1 MGKEFCEDCPHRENC
16 FVREKQQFYSYGFYE
31 RKLALAHRRKRLDN
45 PAEKEFLNLRAGAES
60 LVNEVY
66 YQDGEKA
73 RFTGTIKVKN
83 ASIAKAIGT
92 NSSEPHDSWNRR
104 RSGSTQRDSRRRREF
119 SRLGSWIHR
128 VGERFSK
135 SVVVITRGVP
145 GGTPLSPV
153 PSENLFSIAVPA
165 VLRGRVLI

>member
-92 NSSEPHDSWNRR
+92 NLKRASRFLESEAK
-104 RSGSTQRDSRRRREF
+104 REH
-119 SRLGSWIHR
+119 SAG
-128 VGERFSK
+128 
-135 SVVVITRGVP
+135 
-145 GGTPLSPV
+145 
-153 PSENLFSIAVPA
+153 
-165 VLRGRVLI
+165 

>member
-104 RSGSTQRDSRRRREF
+104 RSGALSGIAGGEGNF
-119 SRLGSWIHR
+119 LGSE
-128 VGERFSK
+128 VGFIELVSD
-135 SVVVITRGVP
+135 SANQ
-145 GGTPLSPV
+145 S
-153 PSENLFSIAVPA
+153 S
-165 VLRGRVLI
+165 

>member
-1 MGKEFCEDCPHRENC
+1 
-16 FVREKQQFYSYGFYE
+16 
-31 RKLALAHRRKRLDN
+31 LDN

-92 NSSEPHDSWNRR
+92 NLKRASRFLESEAKQ
-104 RSGSTQRDSRRRREF
+104 GALSRIAGGEGNF
-119 SRLGSWIHR
+119 LGSE
-128 VGERFSK
+128 VGFIELVSD
-135 SVVVITRGVP
+135 SANQ
-145 GGTPLSPV
+145 S
-153 PSENLFSIAVPA
+153 S
-165 VLRGRVLI
+165 